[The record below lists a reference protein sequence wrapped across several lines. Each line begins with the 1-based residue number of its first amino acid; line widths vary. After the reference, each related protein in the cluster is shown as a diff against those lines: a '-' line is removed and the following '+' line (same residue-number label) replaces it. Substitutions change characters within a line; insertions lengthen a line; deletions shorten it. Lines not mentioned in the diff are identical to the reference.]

1 MKEVLIVSGGPGGP
15 TPEGGTG
22 GRGLPLE
29 DGTFL
34 GVPDPPSPEASPVGN
49 SGVGRVEDIG
59 KDLRRTRISRD
70 TMFTMICQVVA
81 QRSTC
86 WRSQVG
92 AVIVKEGRVVSMG
105 YNGPVSGMPAC
116 IRRPPYWSS
125 MADYLP
131 REDQMGWEL
140 EENRKKMEKL
150 ICMGP
155 GCTRSL
161 HAETNAIAFAAR
173 AGVSVE
179 GCTMY
184 CTMSPCINCAK
195 VIVNSGIKKLVYME
209 EYRDTSGLDLL
220 KSAGIVVVHLDA
232 IDGEITK

>member
-1 MKEVLIVSGGPGGP
+1 MTS
-15 TPEGGTG
+15 
-22 GRGLPLE
+22 
-29 DGTFL
+29 
-34 GVPDPPSPEASPVGN
+34 N
-49 SGVGRVEDIG
+49 
-59 KDLRRTRISRD
+59 RTRDRISRD

-92 AVIVKEGRVVSMG
+92 AVIVKEGRVISMG

-116 IRRPPYWSS
+116 EEIEPRVRYD
-125 MADYLP
+125 MDHGKLP
-131 REDQMGWEL
+131 IW
-140 EENRKKMEKL
+140 MEKE
-150 ICMGP
+150 IRQKVCMGSN
-155 GCTRSL
+155 CTRSL

-209 EYRDTSGLDLL
+209 EYRDTTGLDLL
-220 KSAGIVVVHLDA
+220 KSAGIAVVHLDA

>member
-1 MKEVLIVSGGPGGP
+1 MGKKGHFRVVPPDWDANWLERATKEQAELDSLR
-15 TPEGGTG
+15 E
-22 GRGLPLE
+22 E
-29 DGTFL
+29 
-34 GVPDPPSPEASPVGN
+34 
-49 SGVGRVEDIG
+49 RV
-59 KDLRRTRISRD
+59 RTRTRISRD

-116 IRRPPYWSS
+116 E
-125 MADYLP
+125 DLP
-131 REDQMGWEL
+131 NVL
-140 EENRKKMEKL
+140 ECPTEGTFNLWKENHPLM
-150 ICMGP
+150 CQGA

-173 AGVSVE
+173 AGVAVE

-220 KSAGIVVVHLDA
+220 KSAGITVVHLDA

>member
-1 MKEVLIVSGGPGGP
+1 MKEILVVTGGSGGP
-15 TPEGGTG
+15 TPGGGTG
-22 GRGLPLE
+22 GRAIPLE
-29 DGTFL
+29 DGTFM
-34 GVPDPPSPEASPVGN
+34 GIPNPSLNNPAPVDDGQ
-49 SGVGRVEDIG
+49 GRA
-59 KDLRRTRISRD
+59 RISRD
-70 TMFTMICQVVA
+70 EMFSKICQVVA

-92 AVIVKEGRVVSMG
+92 ALIVKDGRIVSMG

-116 IRRPPYWSS
+116 IQKPSLWDGVGLIVLGPGQLDPERQEDRR
-125 MADYLP
+125 
-131 REDQMGWEL
+131 
-140 EENRKKMEKL
+140 KMKERV
-150 ICMGP
+150 CMGP

-184 CTMSPCINCAK
+184 CSMSPCINCAK
-195 VIVNSGIKKLVYME
+195 VIVNSGIRELRYLE

-220 KSAGIVVVHLDA
+220 KRAGIMVKHL
-232 IDGEITK
+232 EV

>member
-1 MKEVLIVSGGPGGP
+1 M
-15 TPEGGTG
+15 TG
-22 GRGLPLE
+22 NKTR
-29 DGTFL
+29 D
-34 GVPDPPSPEASPVGN
+34 
-49 SGVGRVEDIG
+49 
-59 KDLRRTRISRD
+59 RISRD
-70 TMFTMICQVVA
+70 TMFIKICQVVA

-86 WRSQVG
+86 LRSQVG

-116 IRRPPYWSS
+116 SSKEVPPTPLHPVGEVDWLKVYPDEPETWPE
-125 MADYLP
+125 YT
-131 REDQMGWEL
+131 GG
-140 EENRKKMEKL
+140 EEGHPE
-150 ICMGP
+150 CMGP

-195 VIVNSGIKKLVYME
+195 VIVNSGIKCLKYME
-209 EYRDTSGLDLL
+209 KYRDISGLELL
-220 KSAGIVVVHLDA
+220 MTAGIEVVHLEGSGRGA
-232 IDGEITK
+232 VK

>member
-1 MKEVLIVSGGPGGP
+1 MKKILVVSGGPGGP

-22 GRGLPLE
+22 GLGLPLR

-34 GVPDPPSPEASPVGN
+34 GVPDPSPSEPTG
-49 SGVGRVEDIG
+49 DIG
-59 KDLRRTRISRD
+59 KGLERTRISRD

-86 WRSQVG
+86 WRAQVG
-92 AVIVKEGRVVSMG
+92 AVIVKEGRVISMG

-116 IRRPPYWSS
+116 E
-125 MADYLP
+125 DLP
-131 REDQMGWEL
+131 NVLQCPNPEDFERWKL
-140 EENRKKMEKL
+140 EHPLM
-150 ICMGP
+150 CQGA

-209 EYRDTSGLDLL
+209 KYRDTSGLDLL

-232 IDGEITK
+232 IDGEITE

>member
-1 MKEVLIVSGGPGGP
+1 MKKVLVVSGGPGGP
-15 TPEGGTG
+15 TPQGGTG
-22 GRGLPLE
+22 GCALPRG
-29 DGTFL
+29 DGTFI
-34 GVPDPPSPEASPVGN
+34 GIPDPPLNNPSPV
-49 SGVGRVEDIG
+49 DG
-59 KDLRRTRISRD
+59 KDRTRTRISRD

-116 IRRPPYWSS
+116 E
-125 MADYLP
+125 DLP
-131 REDQMGWEL
+131 NVLECPTKESFLQWKEDHPLMCQGA
-140 EENRKKMEKL
+140 
-150 ICMGP
+150 

-209 EYRDTSGLDLL
+209 EYRDTTGLDLL
-220 KSAGIVVVHLDA
+220 KSAGIIVVHLDA

>member
-1 MKEVLIVSGGPGGP
+1 
-15 TPEGGTG
+15 
-22 GRGLPLE
+22 
-29 DGTFL
+29 
-34 GVPDPPSPEASPVGN
+34 
-49 SGVGRVEDIG
+49 
-59 KDLRRTRISRD
+59 
-70 TMFTMICQVVA
+70 
-81 QRSTC
+81 
-86 WRSQVG
+86 
-92 AVIVKEGRVVSMG
+92 MG

-116 IRRPPYWSS
+116 IEKPPFWDSR
-125 MADYLP
+125 ADHFP
-131 REDQMGWEL
+131 REDQIGWEL
-140 EENRKKMEKL
+140 RENRRKMEEL

-209 EYRDTSGLDLL
+209 KYRDTSGLDLL
-220 KSAGIVVVHLDA
+220 KSAGITVVHLDA
-232 IDGEITK
+232 IDGEITE